1 MRRDWFAKGFLIL
14 IISLSNRTCRRVKI
28 VQYLFM
34 LVGFDFKILNDNS
47 IFDIE
52 PITFLKYWLF
62 SEAFYEFKD

>member
-1 MRRDWFAKGFLIL
+1 MDEKGRLAKSFLI
-14 IISLSNRTCRRVKI
+14 SSDKTCQRVII

-52 PITFLKYWLF
+52 PITSLKYLLF
-62 SEAFYEFKD
+62 SRPF